1 MAAYL
6 VNKAL
11 DGDANII
18 KSTSDVFSR
27 GKAKALLIKINKGT
41 AERPPMPE
49 QGAAPQTDNGTV
61 ISDEKSDNHNN
72 AKNEEPDDDLIARLV
87 ADGVNGNMDEIN
99 SLENRVLRG
108 KIKAAIV
115 KAKRSK

>member
-1 MAAYL
+1 
-6 VNKAL
+6 
-11 DGDANII
+11 
-18 KSTSDVFSR
+18 
-27 GKAKALLIKINKGT
+27 
-41 AERPPMPE
+41 MPE
-49 QGAAPQTDNGTV
+49 QGAASKSDNGTA
-61 ISDEKSDNHNN
+61 ITDEKSDDHNN
-72 AKNEEPDDDLIARLV
+72 AKKEESDDDLIARLV